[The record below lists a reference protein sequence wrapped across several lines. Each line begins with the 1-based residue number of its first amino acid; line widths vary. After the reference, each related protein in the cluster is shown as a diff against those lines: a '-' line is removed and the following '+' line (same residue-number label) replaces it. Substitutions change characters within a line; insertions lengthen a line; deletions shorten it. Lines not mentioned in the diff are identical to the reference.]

1 MPAAVPDGASLP
13 YGRAL
18 GDVDSEE
25 DVADELECG
34 GASRAAQPGA
44 PYGCDIADAADM
56 LRTSGSRRSSND
68 ASCSSRMDRRHAG
81 DASARMRVAGA
92 RYAALCTIVCCTGHA
107 AVAAADTVPVQ
118 VPYTAPPE
126 CPDASAF
133 AAELA
138 KRVAAPHGGSIDGAD
153 DPRRLSVHIEKRDG
167 GFEGQLTVAQEGSVG
182 TRQVRSAD
190 CATVVRSLAV
200 FVALALAERPDSA
213 PQTSVPKEEDE
224 APRTSPPTPATARQ
238 LDRPRSTPRAE
249 STRPAVAQARRAKP
263 AAPSVWQFDSG
274 IQAQYSRAGADAF
287 GARVSAEWSRHFA
300 STPIVP
306 ALRLS
311 WGFSDF
317 DRPLVDGGELHY
329 RLRTARAE
337 VCGGTVWWRTHN
349 SLCGA
354 FEVGQ
359 LAVASSGLPRSGRAE
374 SSWSAGGLIAR
385 TRLTILDPVGVELAL
400 GLFTPFQR
408 PEFTL
413 VDPVRQAH
421 RVPPVMLDA
430 QLGIAVSTRWR

>member
-1 MPAAVPDGASLP
+1 MSRGWGWPSPRLQMELLCPTLLHSCA
-13 YGRAL
+13 
-18 GDVDSEE
+18 GDVDS
-25 DVADELECG
+25 G
-34 GASRAAQPGA
+34 GERRRRTTLRGAHGQRTPGA
-44 PYGCDIADAADM
+44 PHGCDIADAADM
-56 LRTSGSRRSSND
+56 LRISGSRRSSND
-68 ASCSSRMDRRHAG
+68 ACWSRMHRRPAG
-81 DASARMRVAGA
+81 DASARMRAAGS
-92 RYAALCTIVCCTGHA
+92 RYAALFTIASCMGHA
-107 AVAAADTVPVQ
+107 AVSAAETAPVQ

-138 KRVAAPHGGSIDGAD
+138 KRAAAPNGGRGDGAD
-153 DPRRLSVHIEKRDG
+153 DPRRLSVHIDKRDG

-213 PQTSVPKEEDE
+213 PQTSVPKEDE
-224 APRTSPPTPATARQ
+224 PPRPTPATPRQ
-238 LDRPRSTPRAE
+238 PNRPRPTP
-249 STRPAVAQARRAKP
+249 SVAPTRRAKP

-274 IQAQYSRAGADAF
+274 IQAEYSRAGGDAF

-317 DRPLVDGGELHY
+317 DRPLVDGGEIDY

-337 VCGGTVWWRTHN
+337 VCGGTVWWRTHS

-359 LAVASSGLPRSGRAE
+359 LTVASSGLPRSGRAE

-385 TRLTILDPVGVELAL
+385 TRVTIVDPVGVELAL
-400 GLFTPFQR
+400 GLFSPFQR

-413 VDPVRQAH
+413 IDPVRQAH
-421 RVPPVMLDA
+421 RVPPVAFDG
-430 QLGIAVSTRWR
+430 QLGIAVSTRWK

>member
-1 MPAAVPDGASLP
+1 M
-13 YGRAL
+13 
-18 GDVDSEE
+18 E
-25 DVADELECG
+25 
-34 GASRAAQPGA
+34 
-44 PYGCDIADAADM
+44 
-56 LRTSGSRRSSND
+56 
-68 ASCSSRMDRRHAG
+68 
-81 DASARMRVAGA
+81 
-92 RYAALCTIVCCTGHA
+92 
-107 AVAAADTVPVQ
+107 

-138 KRVAAPHGGSIDGAD
+138 KRVAAPQGGSGDGAD

-200 FVALALAERPDSA
+200 FVALALAERSESA
-213 PQTSVPKEEDE
+213 PQTSVPKEDE
-224 APRTSPPTPATARQ
+224 APRPTPATPRQ
-238 LDRPRSTPRAE
+238 LDRPRSTPRPE
-249 STRPAVAQARRAKP
+249 STRPSVAPTRRAKS

-274 IQAQYSRAGADAF
+274 IQAQYSRAGDDAF

-317 DRPLVDGGELHY
+317 DRPLVGGGEIDY

-337 VCGGTVWWRTHN
+337 VCGGTVWWRTHT
-349 SLCGA
+349 SPCGA

-374 SSWSAGGLIAR
+374 SGWSAGGLIAR
-385 TRLTILDPVGVELAL
+385 TRVTILDPVGVELAL
-400 GLFTPFQR
+400 GLFSPFQR

-413 VDPVRQAH
+413 IDPVRQAH
-421 RVPPVMLDA
+421 RVPPVTVDG
-430 QLGIAVSTRWR
+430 QLGIAVSTRWK